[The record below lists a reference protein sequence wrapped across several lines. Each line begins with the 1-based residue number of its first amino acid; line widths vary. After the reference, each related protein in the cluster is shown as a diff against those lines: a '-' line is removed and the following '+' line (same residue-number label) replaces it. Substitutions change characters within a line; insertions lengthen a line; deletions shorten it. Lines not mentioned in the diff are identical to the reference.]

1 MTTTNGADGEGLR
14 GFRAFDETRVVN
26 STDGGESVPDEGQ
39 TPAMGQDDELTDL
52 FDTPEEEDVHQHKT
66 LREIYDDITSRE
78 FSARQRF
85 FQIIHGT
92 PVMTPDDI
100 IAVGYNALIILTVL
114 ASTVSFIVETMP
126 EFYNPGGSIGTFFVL
141 ESVWV
146 GVFTADLL
154 LRFVSA
160 THWKFVINIQV
171 VFDILSVIG
180 YYVSLGVDDSSNA
193 NLVTLQ
199 ALRMLRLTRVLRM
212 AKLSRNGVGFT
223 LLTRTAKK
231 SKQGLLLMMV
241 LVAIAVVLCAA
252 AFYSVE
258 TQTGRWD
265 TERRRWLRPNGKVSP
280 FQSIPGC
287 FWYVAATLTTVGYGD
302 QVPSQSWGRIVAVV
316 IMFCGVLFLSFPNIL
331 IGSNFQQVHE
341 SWQRQRARDQLGRRF
356 RFVRYVVRF
365 VRMWRDYRKNG
376 RMKLL
381 QSASAY
387 MATAYEGHASDSL
400 QAQDTVA
407 LVKRDRSIE
416 KRNANLFRRTVNF
429 FFRPVDFAEFDYAG
443 TFAPFN
449 QGHFDHFSVR
459 GLETTEFL
467 HRLVEIFSCCC
478 TIEEMYESL
487 LLHPVPGCTVKQSD
501 LAELSC
507 HLANSGIL
515 EVYVINRFEDHMLI
529 HLSKKGLKNLLHF
542 GEVSTLPCVRCVAEA
557 QEIWHATTSTVAPI
571 VFPVDGFRH
580 WQEMQATVPKRSK
593 LGFIYDLKEPEAKGN
608 STFRGSRALLAR
620 QVAMAQPRIKVK
632 RRSTTTAPLPSGCCI
647 ACVHCLA
654 RGLDDRP
661 KTESDLSG
669 LETFLLL
676 QRKLIEEQLEILSL
690 QRELLRTQSPLLTQ
704 GKAASSEA
712 IIHSSLPHQVADERA
727 VHGHDNGSAYGPVA
741 FEKDSDDTTKRSV
754 TEPPTHRRNSWD
766 DDMNQSSSH
775 NHPVI

>member
-14 GFRAFDETRVVN
+14 GFRAFDEARVVN

-39 TPAMGQDDELTDL
+39 TPAVGQDDELTDL
-52 FDTPEEEDVHQHKT
+52 FDTPEEEDAHQHKT

-265 TERRRWLRPNGKVSP
+265 TERRRWLRPNGRVSP

-459 GLETTEFL
+459 GPGDHGVPPPPCRDLQ
-467 HRLVEIFSCCC
+467 
-478 TIEEMYESL
+478 L
-487 LLHPVPGCTVKQSD
+487 LLHDRGDVRVPPAAPSARLHGQ
-501 LAELSC
+501 AERPGRALMP
-507 HLANSGIL
+507 SGEL
-515 EVYVINRFEDHMLI
+515 GHPGSVRHQPLRRPHADPPEQ
-529 HLSKKGLKNLLHF
+529 KGLEEPAAF
-542 GEVSTLPCVRCVAEA
+542 RRSTLPCVRCVAEA
-557 QEIWHATTSTVAPI
+557 QEIWYATTSTVAPI

-632 RRSTTTAPLPSGCCI
+632 RRSTTTTPLPSGCCI

-690 QRELLRTQSPLLTQ
+690 QRELLRTQSPLLMQ
-704 GKAASSEA
+704 GKAASSDA